1 MQQYVAKN
9 LPIINPDSWGRR
21 LWDVLIISLV
31 IYNAILVPYEIG
43 ECEAAAQWDE

>member
-1 MQQYVAKN
+1 MMQQYMVKN
-9 LPIINPDSWGRR
+9 LPIIDPDGWGRR

-43 ECEAAAQWDE
+43 ECAAAA